1 MSGRSS
7 SPPTRSTSGRDG
19 SRNWISSRAIRPSCF
34 RFPASCRRGN
44 RVGLAKG
51 STKAQHARLSS
62 PGLTGRPGI
71 PESRPMGARSFY
83 VYILASRIGG
93 TLYIGVTNNLIRRV
107 AEHRLKSVKGFTKK
121 YEVDRLVYFE
131 QFDDAEK
138 AIGREKQLKKWNRAW
153 KIRLIEEVNP
163 NWDDLYSGIAGA

>member
-1 MSGRSS
+1 MK
-7 SPPTRSTSGRDG
+7 
-19 SRNWISSRAIRPSCF
+19 
-34 RFPASCRRGN
+34 
-44 RVGLAKG
+44 V
-51 STKAQHARLSS
+51 
-62 PGLTGRPGI
+62 
-71 PESRPMGARSFY
+71 RSFY

-93 TLYIGVTNNLIRRV
+93 TLYIGVTNDLIRRV
-107 AEHRLKSVKGFTKK
+107 AEHRQKQVKGFTKK

-131 QFDDAEK
+131 QFDDAEN